1 MSRLNK
7 IKMEKET
14 KQKEIFYH
22 IELNDG
28 SIVDCNLGVK
38 SKDDLFKAAAAKM
51 KDALV
56 NGIRRLDETNA
67 LMNWYSPYM
76 IKKINAPIEVFPE
89 VLKLNL
95 NNSDNES
102 AIGIMEKRLSIEYA
116 EFHDICNWLIKND
129 DGNNNDMVLQFRENG
144 TKIAARID
152 LLKNLISEI
161 SK

>member
-1 MSRLNK
+1 
-7 IKMEKET
+7 MEKEI

-28 SIVDCNLGVK
+28 SIVECNLGVK

-56 NGIRRLDETNA
+56 NGIRRLDETND
-67 LMNWYSPYM
+67 MMVWYSPYM

-102 AIGIMEKRLSIEYA
+102 VINILKKRLSLEYE
-116 EFHDICNWLIKND
+116 EFQNIYNLLIRND
-129 DGNNNDMVLQFRENG
+129 DGRGD
-144 TKIAARID
+144 KSAARID
-152 LLKNLISEI
+152 LLEDLISEL
-161 SK
+161 SR